1 MSKELVGNLAWK
13 KGYRMWKKV
22 LDTWKEYRNIVR
34 TCKDATRKARTL
46 LELNL
51 VREVKSNKKGFFRY
65 ISKMYQYILSKM
77 HPQVLRALAEV
88 AEKRALSFLKGH
100 GGQDRCL
107 RTGG

>member
-1 MSKELVGNLAWK
+1 LWEISDGRKATECGRRFWTLG
-13 KGYRMWKKV
+13 
-22 LDTWKEYRNIVR
+22 RNIGTLSR
-34 TCKDATRKARTL
+34 ICKDATRKARTL

-88 AEKRALSFLKGH
+88 VEKHALSFLKGH